1 MVYPNN
7 YGFVP
12 NTLHDDGD
20 PVDVM
25 VRTEITLVPGS
36 VIRCRRIGVLHME
49 DDGGLDDKL
58 IAVPLEKIDSFQAE
72 IQNVEDLPMRHRE
85 RIWHFFENCKALDG
99 GKWAKVTG
107 WGDKAEAQ
115 RIVMEA
121 IERAKDGK
129 AAA

>member
-25 VRTEITLVPGS
+25 VRTEVTLVPGS
-36 VIRCRRIGVLHME
+36 AIRCRLIGVLHME

-58 IAVPLEKIDSFQAE
+58 IAMPLEKIDPFQAE
-72 IQNVEDLPMRHRE
+72 IQDLEDLPLRHRE
-85 RIWHFFENCKALDG
+85 RIWHFFENYKALDG

-107 WGDKAEAQ
+107 WDDKAEAQ